1 MKVLGKLLM
10 VVCLA
15 LAVGLIAEAVLPAG
29 ASVIPSAQ
37 AASKVKLNKSKIR
50 LCAGDTFR
58 LKVSGTK
65 RKVTWSSSNRRIA
78 KVSRKGLVTALKA
91 GEASITAKVGK
102 KKLTCKVVV
111 RKCPVIEPLPFDPT
125 IIVVKKPILYLYPEA
140 DTELTVTLGKP
151 EALTVSY
158 PAYGDGWR
166 VLARP
171 DGTLQDLETG
181 RSLYALYWEGQSQ
194 AVPPMDEGFVVA
206 GRDAAAFLEEKLA
219 ALGLTEREAEEFIVY
234 WLPNLQENPYNLIR
248 FETLD
253 EINETM
259 PLAFSVEPDT
269 LIRVY
274 MVYRPLEE
282 PVEVPEQVLPE
293 TPVRAGFTAVEWGGS
308 EVG

>member
-1 MKVLGKLLM
+1 MKVLGKLM
-10 VVCLA
+10 AIVCLA

-29 ASVIPSAQ
+29 AGVIPSAQ

-65 RKVTWSSSNRRIA
+65 REVTWSSSNRRIA

-166 VLARP
+166 VLAHP

-259 PLAFSVEPDT
+259 PLAFSAEPDT